1 MQLDGCNCIKIYGPN
16 LKHFHFDGEFA
27 DVCFIDAPHL
37 SYVSITLYGDVGD
50 QHFGQGK
57 VSNLVRVLG
66 CLTALEKLVIGECFM
81 EFLAMGILP
90 KRLLVTY
97 DRLKSISLFINFNDL
112 NQSLAMLFLFQ
123 SSPNLQEL
131 KMLVST
137 SDSYILVANQVAAT
151 KYVVDFWK
159 ALGHLNCS
167 MNHLR
172 MVKIIM
178 WGAKSELE
186 LIKFLLANSPVLE
199 ILSVNHITSEKVD
212 ESRVL
217 KELVR
222 FPRAS
227 TKAQIEYKI
236 HQMSSLHKM
245 ETPHRRSSDIISN
258 LPDQVIETILA
269 YWPIQDAVQTSLLSN
284 KWRYKWNLIPTLVF
298 HEERTHFPPDTKA
311 FASNKIV
318 NFVDRVLLQ
327 HKGSIHKFELSTHSL
342 QDYVIDSWLL
352 FLSKNG
358 VKELVL
364 QFLSRDRY
372 C

>member
-1 MQLDGCNCIKIYGPN
+1 
-16 LKHFHFDGEFA
+16 
-27 DVCFIDAPHL
+27 
-37 SYVSITLYGDVGD
+37 
-50 QHFGQGK
+50 
-57 VSNLVRVLG
+57 
-66 CLTALEKLVIGECFM
+66 
-81 EFLAMGILP
+81 
-90 KRLLVTY
+90 
-97 DRLKSISLFINFNDL
+97 
-112 NQSLAMLFLFQ
+112 
-123 SSPNLQEL
+123 
-131 KMLVST
+131 
-137 SDSYILVANQVAAT
+137 
-151 KYVVDFWK
+151 
-159 ALGHLNCS
+159 
-167 MNHLR
+167 
-172 MVKIIM
+172 
-178 WGAKSELE
+178 
-186 LIKFLLANSPVLE
+186 
-199 ILSVNHITSEKVD
+199 
-212 ESRVL
+212 
-217 KELVR
+217 
-222 FPRAS
+222 
-227 TKAQIEYKI
+227 
-236 HQMSSLHKM
+236 M

-372 C
+372 CDQHFGQGKVSNLVRGLGCLTALEKLVIGECFMEFLAMGILPKRLLVTYDRLKSISLFINFNDLNQSLAMLFLFQSSPNLQELKMLANQVAATEYVVDFWKALGHLNCSMNHLRMVKIIMWGAKSELELIKFLLANSPVLEILSVNHITSEKVDESRVLKELVRFPRASTKAQIEYK